1 MNLTLPNRRM
11 SAFGLVAALSLPA
24 LGGLRACTPS
34 CAPPP
39 PPPAVVAIDD
49 CVGLAN
55 QQRTAN
61 GLAPVAQQAA
71 VQAAAEAHSID
82 QASARRM
89 SHTGTDGSDAGT
101 RLTRAGFTWGTWAE
115 NVAAG
120 QPDCAAVVGAWM
132 NSPGHRANILLPSVT
147 SIGVAMARA
156 ADGTPYWTMVLA
168 A

>member
-1 MNLTLPNRRM
+1 M
-11 SAFGLVAALSLPA
+11 SAFGLVAALTLPA

-39 PPPAVVAIDD
+39 PPPAVAAIDD
-49 CVGLAN
+49 CVGLTN

-61 GLAPVAQQAA
+61 GLPPLNAHATLQA
-71 VQAAAEAHSID
+71 VAEAHSVD
-82 QASARRM
+82 QATMARM
-89 SHTGTDGSDAGT
+89 SHTGSDGSTVGT
-101 RLTRAGFTWGTWAE
+101 RLTRAGFVWGVAAE
-115 NVAAG
+115 NVAGG

-132 NSPGHRANILLPSVT
+132 NSSGHRANILGPTVT
-147 SIGVAMARA
+147 LIGVAMARA